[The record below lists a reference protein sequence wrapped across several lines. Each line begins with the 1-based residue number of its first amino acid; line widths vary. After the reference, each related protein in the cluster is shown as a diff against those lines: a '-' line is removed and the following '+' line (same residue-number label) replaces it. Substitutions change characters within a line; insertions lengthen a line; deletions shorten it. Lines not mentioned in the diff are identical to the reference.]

1 MTTPTASHK
10 EATVAGPW
18 LDRRSP
24 IVAVNAHQF
33 HQRCRGQWELR
44 KKSSGVLTNMLRPV
58 GATQEIFWSPDEHA
72 KASGS
77 YAFFR
82 KNKSLLIAN
91 TVTNTNLS
99 LRSILEKDKLTES
112 NFSRLEAQSDDCTH
126 AREKVEKAP
135 PAKATVTVR
144 NAYRKHSDYLLDVGY
159 LMLATMSPDFRM
171 RLINTNA
178 YNMIRQLRDM
188 SQTQARTERYD
199 ASRTLNACKMAK
211 GTSRHIDHLEKL
223 GRPVSL
229 QLATYTIINSLSE
242 DYK

>member
-24 IVAVNAHQF
+24 IVAVNAHQ
-33 HQRCRGQWELR
+33 
-44 KKSSGVLTNMLRPV
+44 
-58 GATQEIFWSPDEHA
+58 
-72 KASGS
+72 
-77 YAFFR
+77 
-82 KNKSLLIAN
+82 IAN

-126 AREKVEKAP
+126 AREKVVCP
-135 PAKATVTVR
+135 
-144 NAYRKHSDYLLDVGY
+144 RKTSRRRPLQQKLLSLSGTLIESIPIYLLDVGY

-211 GTSRHIDHLEKL
+211 GTSVSDHENKE
-223 GRPVSL
+223 
-229 QLATYTIINSLSE
+229 AH
-242 DYK
+242 